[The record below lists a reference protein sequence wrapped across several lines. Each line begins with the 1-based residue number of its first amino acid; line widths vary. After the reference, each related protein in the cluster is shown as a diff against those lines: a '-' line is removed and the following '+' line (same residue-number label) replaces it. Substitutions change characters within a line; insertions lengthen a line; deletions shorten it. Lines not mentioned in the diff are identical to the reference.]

1 MTSAID
7 LSTLRPAPRPQ
18 SLDGH
23 VLFGTQT
30 EADQAL
36 ATAKSRASE
45 VLQAATERAQRQ
57 QAEADRIH
65 SDAEAAAALLIEEAR
80 KTATAEA
87 AEIIGPARAEAGR
100 QQEERKRAKAKESRQ
115 RWSRGLT
122 WVALVAAVVLTA
134 SGEYNLARL
143 VGFGP
148 VVAAML
154 PAAIDIYAVAAVRQ
168 EKDQAPAIGLM
179 FMANAVYHLAERK
192 IIGLDGGV
200 PAWWLVIIV
209 SGIGPYVVWRV
220 HALMH
225 HDENGSV
232 QEEPGSPA
240 TPTPPAHTEAHT
252 PSTPFAN
259 GTAEAF
265 ANTGSQ
271 PFANGST
278 NTSGPVSAN
287 TDKRPAP
294 NTHSAKSPS
303 AKQSK
308 ANTKQRDRDAR
319 DRAAARAEIKK
330 ALAAG
335 EPLGAR
341 AVARKYDRSPSW
353 GLDQIRAV
361 TGDQQQNTDDVDGG
375 AK

>member
-1 MTSAID
+1 MTSGID

-18 SLDGH
+18 SLNGH
-23 VLFGTQT
+23 MFFATQV
-30 EADQAL
+30 EADQVL
-36 ATAKSRASE
+36 ADAKRQAAE
-45 VLQAATERAQRQ
+45 VLQAATERGERQ

-65 SDAEAAAALLIEEAR
+65 SDAEAAAARLIEDAR

-87 AEIIGPARAEAGR
+87 AKVLGPARAEAGR
-100 QQEERKRAKAKESRQ
+100 RREERTRAKAKESRQ

-179 FMANAVYHLAERK
+179 FLANAVYHLAERK

-225 HDENGSV
+225 HDENGEGQDGDAVATASFA
-232 QEEPGSPA
+232 PA
-240 TPTPPAHTEAHT
+240 EANT
-252 PSTPFAN
+252 STAPFENSA
-259 GTAEAF
+259 TEAF
-265 ANTGSQ
+265 ANTA
-271 PFANGST
+271 PRTTANNST
-278 NTSGPVSAN
+278 NTFRPSHAN
-287 TDKRPAP
+287 TGKLPAP
-294 NTHSAKSPS
+294 NTARSSKATA

-308 ANTKQRDRDAR
+308 ANTKQREKDRQ
-319 DRAAARAEIKK
+319 DREAARADIKS
-330 ALAAG
+330 ALTAG
-335 EPLGAR
+335 QPLGAR

-361 TGDQQQNTDDVDGG
+361 TTDHQGHTPDTDGG
-375 AK
+375 AQ

>member
-1 MTSAID
+1 MTSGID
-7 LSTLRPAPRPQ
+7 LSTLRPAPRPR
-18 SLDGH
+18 SLNGH
-23 VLFGTQT
+23 VLFGTQV

-36 ATAKSRASE
+36 ADAKRQAAG
-45 VLQAATERAQRQ
+45 VLQAATERVEQR

-65 SDAEAAAALLIEEAR
+65 SNAEAAAARLIEHAR

-87 AEIIGPARAEAGR
+87 ENILGPARAEAGR
-100 QQEERKRAKAKESRQ
+100 RQEERKRAKAKESRQ

-179 FMANAVYHLAERK
+179 FLANAVYHLAERK

-225 HDENGSV
+225 HDENGEG
-232 QEEPGSPA
+232 QGSDEAAPSPFA
-240 TPTPPAHTEAHT
+240 STEANT
-252 PSTPFAN
+252 SVTPFAN
-259 GTAEAF
+259 GVTEAF
-265 ANTGSQ
+265 SNTAPRPTANS
-271 PFANGST
+271 
-278 NTSGPVSAN
+278 SAN
-287 TDKRPAP
+287 TSRPSDANTEKFPAP
-294 NTHSAKSPS
+294 NTARRAKASA
-303 AKQSK
+303 AKQTR
-308 ANTKQRDRDAR
+308 ANTKQREKDRQDRDA
-319 DRAAARAEIKK
+319 ARVDIRN
-330 ALAAG
+330 ALAA
-335 EPLGAR
+335 EQPLGAR

-361 TGDQQQNTDDVDGG
+361 TADHQDHTPDTDGG

>member
-1 MTSAID
+1 MSSGID

-18 SLDGH
+18 SLNGH
-23 VLFGTQT
+23 VLFGSQVG
-30 EADQAL
+30 ADQAL
-36 ATAKSRASE
+36 ADAKREASE
-45 VLQAATERAQRQ
+45 VLQAAAVRVERQ
-57 QAEADRIH
+57 QAEADRIR
-65 SDAEAAAALLIEEAR
+65 SDAEAAAARLIEDAR

-87 AEIIGPARAEAGR
+87 AGILGPARAEAGR
-100 QQEERKRAKAKESRQ
+100 RQEERKRAKAKETRQ

-179 FMANAVYHLAERK
+179 FLANAVYHLAERK
-192 IIGLDGGV
+192 IIGLDDGV

-225 HDENGSV
+225 HNEDGEGQDDDAVTAAPFAPVEANT
-232 QEEPGSPA
+232 SP
-240 TPTPPAHTEAHT
+240 
-252 PSTPFAN
+252 TPFAN
-259 GTAEAF
+259 AATEAF
-265 ANTGSQ
+265 ANTDIQSA
-271 PFANGST
+271 ANS
-278 NTSGPVSAN
+278 SAN
-287 TDKRPAP
+287 TSRPSSA
-294 NTHSAKSPS
+294 NTEKSPAANTARS
-303 AKQSK
+303 SKASAAKQSK
-308 ANTKQRDRDAR
+308 ANTKQREKDRQDRDA
-319 DRAAARAEIKK
+319 ARTDIND

-335 EPLGAR
+335 QPLGAR
-341 AVARKYDRSPSW
+341 AVARKYGRSPSW

-361 TGDQQQNTDDVDGG
+361 TADHQDHTLDTDGG
-375 AK
+375 AQ

>member
-1 MTSAID
+1 MTSGID

-18 SLDGH
+18 SLNGH
-23 VLFGTQT
+23 VLFGTQVG
-30 EADQAL
+30 ADQAL
-36 ATAKSRASE
+36 ADAKRHAAE
-45 VLQAATERAQRQ
+45 VLQAATERVERR

-65 SDAEAAAALLIEEAR
+65 SDAEAAAARLIEDAR
-80 KTATAEA
+80 KSATAEA
-87 AEIIGPARAEAGR
+87 ARILGPARAEAGR
-100 QQEERKRAKAKESRQ
+100 RQEERKRAKAKESRQ

-179 FMANAVYHLAERK
+179 FLANAVYHLAERK
-192 IIGLDGGV
+192 IIGLDSGL

-225 HDENGSV
+225 HDENGEGQDSDSV
-232 QEEPGSPA
+232 A
-240 TPTPPAHTEAHT
+240 TPPFPSPEANTPTA
-252 PSTPFAN
+252 PFENSA
-259 GTAEAF
+259 TEAF
-265 ANTGSQ
+265 ANTG
-271 PFANGST
+271 PRTTANGSANISRPSHANAGKFPAS
-278 NTSGPVSAN
+278 NTARSSKASA
-287 TDKRPAP
+287 
-294 NTHSAKSPS
+294 

-308 ANTKQRDRDAR
+308 ANTKQREKDRQ
-319 DRAAARAEIKK
+319 DREAARADIKN
-330 ALAAG
+330 ALAEG
-335 EPLGAR
+335 QPLGAR

-353 GLDQIRAV
+353 GLDQIRAA
-361 TGDQQQNTDDVDGG
+361 TADHEDRTLDADGG
-375 AK
+375 AQ